1 MINGYLPPNSSI
13 PDIGFMVVVSTLHAA
28 TIAAGRCTQCW
39 MAACDFFTQSMDVQV
54 YRAHYSRNGSEVG
67 VAMMKSASLI
77 LGRTLA
83 IGCLSLMLGLRQAAR
98 DTATPTG
105 PFAVVKCDGQAVLD
119 IHVLFYRADRDTNV
133 PTLEGFADLQGRIY
147 LRPVT
152 DGDPQMLHESMSV
165 KVAIISQETATGCW
179 TQSMQI
185 QKRVVYR

>member
-1 MINGYLPPNSSI
+1 
-13 PDIGFMVVVSTLHAA
+13 
-28 TIAAGRCTQCW
+28 
-39 MAACDFFTQSMDVQV
+39 
-54 YRAHYSRNGSEVG
+54 
-67 VAMMKSASLI
+67 MMKSASLI

-83 IGCLSLMLGLRQAAR
+83 IGCLSLMLGCGQAAR

-165 KVAIISQETATGCW
+165 KVAIISQGNGDWMLDPKYADPKTSGLQISYQAETSPTVIELPKSA
-179 TQSMQI
+179 I
-185 QKRVVYR
+185 KPL